1 MLARI
6 RRRWASATVGPPT
19 PRAPR
24 SRRLTVAAGRR
35 LFVPD
40 LNEAHAILAGARE
53 GGYEMNNSPDWLAIP
68 PRGRSARPTRARAL
82 TAWRRYKRTT
92 DELRGPYL
100 NRVTGID
107 E

>member
-68 PRGRSARPTRARAL
+68 PRGRSALADPGARPDGLAPVQKDDR
-82 TAWRRYKRTT
+82 
-92 DELRGPYL
+92 
-100 NRVTGID
+100 
-107 E
+107 